1 MKRIIKKKTLKP
13 SHISNLYKF
22 IDIDIYR
29 YYIMDVRIYYEITIN
44 TKVQV
49 SNKNICILY
58 AFC

>member
-13 SHISNLYKF
+13 SHIRNLYKF